1 MQDFN
6 YLSSNDFELTL
17 ELGCDKYPA
26 ANVLQQEWNRNK
38 NALIN
43 YIWQARLIITKN
55 LIFLQSIL
63 IFLESYWN

>member
-1 MQDFN
+1 M
-6 YLSSNDFELTL
+6 SSNDFELTL